1 MGLSGPRNLIE
12 IINPSVETRPLI
24 TPFFYDMQLGIG
36 YESIK
41 QELLSQKTFEY
52 KILGTNIPNCPRAKS
67 FNLKMQSD
75 LYLFECCFKMR

>member
-1 MGLSGPRNLIE
+1 MQIAAYDSCWVSVGPPMGLSGPRNLIE

-41 QELLSQKTFEY
+41 QGLLSQK
-52 KILGTNIPNCPRAKS
+52 NI
-67 FNLKMQSD
+67 
-75 LYLFECCFKMR
+75 